1 MTFRDSI
8 GATALVATL
17 LTTVAG
23 ASAQEATKYPDW
35 SGKSGSAARNGT
47 GEMGS
52 REGRRRH
59 LWRRWNSSRFKGS
72 GEGGGKEGPPRWRP
86 RLRGGIPQSAKSEMS
101 AHHEC
106 RSNIKA

>member
-47 GEMGS
+47 GETRRLPGGPLCSTANLSGRHSAYGS
-52 REGRRRH
+52 VAIEAPATALALSELSRISHMRGLRRRSEV
-59 LWRRWNSSRFKGS
+59 RRV
-72 GEGGGKEGPPRWRP
+72 E
-86 RLRGGIPQSAKSEMS
+86 LA
-101 AHHEC
+101 
-106 RSNIKA
+106 